1 MSWHARS
8 VELYPDLLPG
18 TDPTMHRQSY
28 WLQEVTS
35 HAIDVESDECSCAP
49 SHLAPDERVAACSP
63 FLVMQQTPIGKGTFG
78 TVFK

>member
-1 MSWHARS
+1 MPG
-8 VELYPDLLPG
+8 EYPGFLPG
-18 TDPTMHRQSY
+18 VEHYTNRQSS